1 MCGIAGELRRGAPP
15 DRDALARMSAALAPR
30 GPDGDGIWVDGDRG
44 LAHRRLA
51 IIDLSERGA
60 QPMVDEALGLTIVF
74 NGIIYN
80 HRELRA
86 ELERAGYAFR
96 SDADTEVLLKGWAE
110 WGERMLD
117 RLAGMFAFCL
127 VEHGVGPRGARARP
141 ARQEAAV
148 PAGAAGTAGCAWPRR
163 CRRWWRRAASTRR
176 STRSRCTTTSPS
188 TRSCRRRGR
197 SCAACRSS
205 RRRRVLV
212 IEPDGRRRE
221 RRYWDP
227 PFARDPARADWSA
240 EDWEAA
246 VLDALRLA
254 VRRRMVSDV
263 PVGILLSGGLDSSLI
278 VALLAEQGQRG
289 LATFSVGFRDVGE
302 RVGDEFE
309 FSDLVAAEFGTDHH
323 QIRVEPERL
332 LPALPRAIAA
342 MSEPMVSHDAVAFFL
357 LSEEVAKVRK
367 VVQSGQGADEVF
379 AGYYWYPPLL
389 EADGDGLGVYA
400 DAFFDRDDA
409 GVAALVGERHAASGD
424 PSRRFAATWFARPG
438 RGERDRPRAADR
450 RRGDARRRPGQARRQ
465 HDDGARA
472 GGAHAV
478 PRPRARRARGRV
490 PARAQ
495 AGRGR
500 QGRLEARRA
509 RDRARRGDRPAEGL
523 LPRARAVAPRG
534 AGARARGRRA
544 ALAGGASTGGCSAA
558 RWSRR
563 CWRRRT
569 STARTSTAR
578 RCGSSACSS
587 CGCRRTWADAA
598 LAGGDR
604 RDPAR
609 EGADRPARLLPG
621 AGADRARADP
631 AHAVA
636 VPDPVASGASTATSS
651 GR

>member
-30 GPDGDGIWVDGDRG
+30 GPDGDGIWVDGDCG

-51 IIDLSERGA
+51 IIDLSERGS
-60 QPMVDEALGLTIVF
+60 QPMVDEILGLTVVF

-86 ELERAGYAFR
+86 ELERAGHAFR

-110 WGERMLD
+110 WGEGMLD

-127 VEHGVGPRGARARP
+127 VEHGSGRAVLARDRLGKKPLYLQDLPGGGLRIASSLP
-141 ARQEAAV
+141 ALVAAGGVDTSVDPVALHHYLSFHSIV
-148 PAGAAGTAGCAWPRR
+148 PAPR
-163 CRRWWRRAASTRR
+163 TIL
-176 STRSRCTTTSPS
+176 
-188 TRSCRRRGR
+188 RGV
-197 SCAACRSS
+197 SKLAPAT
-205 RRRRVLV
+205 VLV
-212 IEPDGRRRE
+212 LEPDGRRRE

-227 PFARDPARADWSA
+227 PFARDPARAEWSA

-332 LPALPRAIAA
+332 MPALPRAIRA

-357 LSEEVAKVRK
+357 LSEEVAKARK

-389 EADGDGLGVYA
+389 EADGDGLSVYA
-400 DAFFDRDDA
+400 DRFFDRDDA
-409 GVAALVGERHAASGD
+409 GVAALVGEAHAAEGD
-424 PSRRFAATWFARPG
+424 PSRRFAEAWFGAPGATSAID
-438 RGERDRPRAADR
+438 RGLRI
-450 RRGDARRRPGQARRQ
+450 DAEVMLV
-465 HDDGARA
+465 DDPVKRVDNMTM
-472 GGAHAV
+472 AH
-478 PRPRARRARGRV
+478 G
-490 PARAQ
+490 
-495 AGRGR
+495 
-500 QGRLEARRA
+500 LEARTPFLDHELVELAAACPPELKLAEGGKGVLKRA
-509 RDRARRGDRPAEGL
+509 ARGIVPDAVIDRPKGYFPVPALSHLEGPVLELVADALRSQAAVDRGLFRGDVVEEMLAAPNEHRTNLDGSTLWQLGL
-523 LPRARAVAPRG
+523 LELWLQTHVG
-534 AGARARGRRA
+534 
-544 ALAGGASTGGCSAA
+544 
-558 RWSRR
+558 
-563 CWRRRT
+563 
-569 STARTSTAR
+569 
-578 RCGSSACSS
+578 
-587 CGCRRTWADAA
+587 
-598 LAGGDR
+598 
-604 RDPAR
+604 
-609 EGADRPARLLPG
+609 
-621 AGADRARADP
+621 
-631 AHAVA
+631 
-636 VPDPVASGASTATSS
+636 
-651 GR
+651 